1 MQTKKEIIWNNETW
15 NNLNNNKW
23 IIDYETGTIY
33 QEITI
38 SMEEKLPLNARVG
51 DYYFKSFKGVLYFK
65 TEKDKYYKVIDE
77 QVIESSKEEYN
88 EISNYRKI
96 NKKDPATL
104 MTISTYVESVII
116 DDIMSK
122 KFDLSISF
130 PVNPPHL
137 VNRFSK
143 RFTPEVANEV
153 KKIITDIVATMPTEV
168 DRRTMKQ
175 EIKKIYKNITQ
186 SDEEFFK
193 ILIDNIYS
201 NDKENF
207 DLLSETILSNRNSKK
222 VNNSNK
228 R

>member
-15 NNLNNNKW
+15 DNLNSNKW

-38 SMEEKLPLNARVG
+38 PMEEKLPLNVRVG
-51 DYYFKSFKGVLYFK
+51 NYYFKSFRDVLYFK

-77 QVIESSKEEYN
+77 QVMESSKKEYN

-104 MTISTYVESVII
+104 MTISTYVKSVII

-122 KFDLSISF
+122 KFNLSISF

-153 KKIITDIVATMPTEV
+153 KKVIIDIVATMPTEV

-186 SDEEFFK
+186 SDEDFFT
-193 ILIDNIYS
+193 ILIDNIYL

-207 DLLSETILSNRNSKK
+207 DLLSETILSNLNSKK
-222 VNNSNK
+222 INNPNK